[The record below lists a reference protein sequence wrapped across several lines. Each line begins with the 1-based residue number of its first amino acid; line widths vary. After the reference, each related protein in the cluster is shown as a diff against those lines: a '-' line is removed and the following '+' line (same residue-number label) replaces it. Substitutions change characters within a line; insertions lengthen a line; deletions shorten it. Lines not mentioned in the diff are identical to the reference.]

1 MKGVAFAPI
10 GDWGNVNFAP
20 QQGTDGVVRVN
31 LVPPPAP
38 TAEQKQ
44 ADAYQLSLGK
54 AVITVIDGNMTAGP
68 LEQAQ
73 AKLMLKGLTP

>member
-1 MKGVAFAPI
+1 V
-10 GDWGNVNFAP
+10 VFAP
-20 QQGTDGVVRVN
+20 QQGADGVVRVN

-54 AVITVIDGNMTAGP
+54 AVITPIDGNYTASP
-68 LEQAQ
+68 LVQAQ
-73 AKLMLKGLTP
+73 TKLMLRGLNP